1 MPDTRE
7 LDTRRTE
14 WLVGVAI
21 YGTTVAGIVAL
32 ILALLALFSGRWDA
46 AATGLVAA
54 AIAFGALA
62 NALLRA

>member
-7 LDTRRTE
+7 RDTKRTE
-14 WLVGVAI
+14 WLVGLAI
-21 YGTTVAGIVAL
+21 YGTTVAGILAL
-32 ILALLALFSGRWDA
+32 ILALLALFSGRWEA
-46 AATGLVAA
+46 AGTGLVAA